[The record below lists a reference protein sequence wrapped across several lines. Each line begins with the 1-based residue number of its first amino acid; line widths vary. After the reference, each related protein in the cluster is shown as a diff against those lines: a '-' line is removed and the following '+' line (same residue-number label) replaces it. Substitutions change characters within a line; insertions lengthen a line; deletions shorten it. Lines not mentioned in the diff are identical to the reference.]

1 MRKYFDRSLAVAC
14 AVLSA
19 SYPEAATAIF
29 AEDSGLYSRFLISL
43 STL

>member
-1 MRKYFDRSLAVAC
+1 MRSYFDISLAVAY

-19 SYPEAATAIF
+19 AYPDAATAIS
-29 AEDSGLYSRFLISL
+29 AEDSRLSSQFLISL